1 MINTNQTYTYRD
13 LSILPAIVSSISSR
27 KECNPYYDKMLP
39 IFTAP
44 MDSIVNEQN
53 INEWIDN
60 SITPIVPRNIEF
72 QKRLDYT
79 YKGYWVAYSL
89 SEFINVF
96 CQDKAYFTEENNLY
110 IPEVKVVID
119 IANGHMQKIFDVCKK
134 AKEVAKENNYTLI
147 IMAGNIA
154 NPDT

>member
-72 QKRLDYT
+72 LKRLDYT

-96 CQDKAYFTEENNLY
+96 CQDKAYFTE
-110 IPEVKVVID
+110 
-119 IANGHMQKIFDVCKK
+119 
-134 AKEVAKENNYTLI
+134 
-147 IMAGNIA
+147 
-154 NPDT
+154 